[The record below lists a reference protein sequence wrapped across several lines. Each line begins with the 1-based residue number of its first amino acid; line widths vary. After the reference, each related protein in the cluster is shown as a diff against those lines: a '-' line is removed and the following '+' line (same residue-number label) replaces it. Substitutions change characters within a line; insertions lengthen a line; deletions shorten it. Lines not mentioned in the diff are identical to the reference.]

1 MNITTEQMEKVCRF
15 ASVTPEEARAA
26 LEQTDGSPL
35 DAVLLLERQGKCR
48 PTRGGSWTTRAG
60 PSPEEPATSP
70 PALKKRGSLPAR
82 KERREGS
89 RRRITLEDVLEALK
103 SLVRN
108 CTRIT
113 IDVWRKDDLLVGI
126 PLIICVLLF
135 IVAYYVMIPLTV
147 VGLVLGCRYHISG
160 WDFGEKA
167 INRTMDQVADVVNDL
182 SSQVWHEM
190 KDYHDRHESKK

>member
-1 MNITTEQMEKVCRF
+1 MNITTEQIEKVCRF
-15 ASVTPEEARAA
+15 APVTPEAARAA

-35 DAVLLLERQGKCR
+35 DAVLLLERQGKCP
-48 PTRGGSWTTRAG
+48 PTKGGAWSTRSG
-60 PSPEEPATSP
+60 PPPEEPAAPPPGRKRSP
-70 PALKKRGSLPAR
+70 LPVR
-82 KERREGS
+82 VRRQEGS
-89 RRRITLEDVLEALK
+89 RTHITGEDVLEALK
-103 SLVRN
+103 SLIRN

-135 IVAYYVMIPLTV
+135 VVAYYVMIPLTI

-160 WDFGEKA
+160 WDFGEQA
-167 INRTMDQVADVVNDL
+167 INRTMDQVADAVTDF
-182 SSQVWHEM
+182 SSQVWNEM